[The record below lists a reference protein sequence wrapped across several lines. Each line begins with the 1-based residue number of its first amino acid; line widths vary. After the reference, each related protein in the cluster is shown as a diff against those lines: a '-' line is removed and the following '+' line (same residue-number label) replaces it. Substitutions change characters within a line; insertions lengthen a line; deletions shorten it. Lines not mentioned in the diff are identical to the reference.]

1 MRLLFTTIELM
12 KNRNLGQHGAL
23 EMLISPGQGGP
34 LSRHTWNLDDN
45 EKLSADQLRDVGL
58 VLEEA
63 VMKELVIRLH
73 APVSLFDDL
82 TG

>member
-1 MRLLFTTIELM
+1 MRLLYTTIELM
-12 KNRNLGQHGAL
+12 RNRNAGPNGSL
-23 EMLISPGQGGP
+23 EMMVSPGQGGP
-34 LSRHTWNLDDN
+34 LTRHLWPLDSN

-73 APVSLFDDL
+73 AQVSLFEDL